1 MSKRTNQSLMTTI
14 ELLRQ
19 FISEEV
25 DRAVRRSA
33 GFSGGAGIA
42 GRQHDGGELPPLG
55 LGDEGEQEREYG
67 KEQEK
72 SQFAARVDSR
82 RKK

>member
-1 MSKRTNQSLMTTI
+1 MSKRTNSKLDATI
-14 ELLRQ
+14 KLLRQ
-19 FISEEV
+19 FIFEEV

-33 GFSGGAGIA
+33 GFSGGAGLA

-55 LGDEGEQEREYG
+55 LGDKKGEQEREYG

-72 SQFAARVDSR
+72 SQFAARVSN
-82 RKK
+82 RKL